1 MHHARVRALPAV
13 LAIAALVLAALPS
26 ERTSAQMSAATLPR
40 HATLPT
46 AIPTPSFAPVPTVAA
61 GYRAPEA
68 QPSSPGIIGVTQN
81 PFVGI
86 SLQDAVGM
94 ALLKNPELAISA
106 SNVRIAR
113 YRVVQAKANFD
124 VQLHV
129 EPSSNFSVTPP
140 ENLFF
145 AGPGQF
151 GYGYT
156 CNNNFGGTYPCA
168 TSGPGNIIQHQYSFA
183 SGVSGQTVNGLQW
196 GASITQ
202 ARTYNNVIINTFSP
216 YYQATL
222 SLSVTQPL
230 LKNAGMN
237 AVKHQLKLAI
247 IGADSD
253 EAQALIDA
261 STTIAQVEDTYWDLV
276 AAWRNVAIQ
285 EDALNEAVVQQRSVV
300 RLAKRGV
307 AARITAIESET
318 QVSNFQ
324 AGVFSALQTVS
335 ELQTQ
340 LKNLIVADPG
350 DPIWSANLVPS
361 SPVQELPTAGDL
373 AEIVALAE
381 QQRPEVRQV
390 FDERRVADLDM
401 VYAKNQALPQADV
414 VVQYFSNGFAG
425 ILQPV
430 PEFEQIGC
438 GSLPPPGCPTPPPQS
453 QGNMTQAFHNMWT
466 GAYPEFNIA
475 FVVNFPLVNNTAR
488 GLKQIAGQEQDQ
500 AELQRQGLDQRIES
514 EARNVLQTYQ
524 SALSRLSSAGQA
536 RAAAESVYAS
546 EVRKFHNGESTTFL
560 VLQRQVELAQAR
572 GAELEAQTDLNKSVV
587 ELQRVEGTILTD
599 NGVNLKKLGSEAL
612 ATTTP

>member
-1 MHHARVRALPAV
+1 MQVRVRALPAAV
-13 LAIAALVLAALPS
+13 AIASLVLAALPS
-26 ERTSAQMSAATLPR
+26 ERTSAQMSAALPR
-40 HATLPT
+40 RANLPT
-46 AIPTPSFAPVPTVAA
+46 PIPSPSFAPVPTVAP
-61 GYRAPEA
+61 GYRAPQA

-94 ALLKNPELAISA
+94 ALVKNPELAISA

-113 YRVVQAKANFD
+113 YRIVQAKANFD

-145 AGPGQF
+145 AGPGVG

-156 CNNNFGGTYPCA
+156 CQPFGFGTPAPCS
-168 TSGPGNIIQHQYSFA
+168 TTGPGNIIQHQYSFQ

-196 GASITQ
+196 GAGITQ
-202 ARTYNNVIINTFSP
+202 TRTYNNVIINSFNP
-216 YYQATL
+216 YYQAIL
-222 SLSVTQPL
+222 NLSVTQPL

-237 AVKHQLKLAI
+237 AVKHQLKLAM

-253 EAQALIDA
+253 EAQALVDA

-285 EDALNEAVVQQRSVV
+285 EDALNQAVVQQQSVV
-300 RLAKRGV
+300 RLAKHG
-307 AARITAIESET
+307 AAPQITAIESET
-318 QVSNFQ
+318 QVANFQ
-324 AGVFSALQTVS
+324 AAVFSALQTVS

-340 LKNLIVADPG
+340 LKSLIVADPG
-350 DPIWSANLVPS
+350 DPIWGANLVPS
-361 SPVQELPTAGDL
+361 SPVQQLPTAGDL

-381 QQRPEVRQV
+381 HQRPEVRQV
-390 FDERRVADLDM
+390 VDERRVADLDM
-401 VYAKNQALPQADV
+401 VYAKNQGLPQADV
-414 VVQYFSNGFAG
+414 IVQYFSNGFAG

-430 PEFEQIGC
+430 PNFETLGC
-438 GSLPPPGCPTPPPQS
+438 ALPTGSCPTPPPQS

-475 FVVNFPLVNNTAR
+475 FVVNIPLENNTAR
-488 GLKQIAGQEQDQ
+488 SLKQIAGQEQDQ
-500 AELQRQGLDQRIES
+500 ADLQRQGLDQRIES

-546 EVRKFHNGESTTFL
+546 EVRRFHNGASTTFL

-572 GAELEAQTDLNKSVV
+572 GGELEAQTDLNKAVV

-612 ATTTP
+612 ATTAP

>member
-1 MHHARVRALPAV
+1 MHHARVRAPAV

-26 ERTSAQMSAATLPR
+26 ERTSAQMSATLPR

-113 YRVVQAKANFD
+113 YRIVQAKANFD

-156 CNNNFGGTYPCA
+156 CENGFGGTYPCA
-168 TSGPGNIIQHQYSFA
+168 TSGPGNIIQHQYSFQ

-196 GASITQ
+196 GAGITQ
-202 ARTYNNVIINTFSP
+202 ARTYNNVIINSFNP

-430 PEFEQIGC
+430 PSFEALSC
-438 GSLPPPGCPTPPPQS
+438 NLPGGTTCPTPPPQS

-466 GAYPEFNIA
+466 GAYPEFNVA
-475 FVVNFPLVNNTAR
+475 FVVNFPLENNTAR

>member
-1 MHHARVRALPAV
+1 MQHVRVRVLPALV
-13 LAIAALVLAALPS
+13 AAVALVLAALPS
-26 ERTSAQMSAATLPR
+26 ERISAQDDAGSR
-40 HATLPT
+40 HATIPT
-46 AIPTPSFAPVPTVAA
+46 PIPTPSFGSIPTVAP
-61 GYRAPEA
+61 GYRAPQAE
-68 QPSSPGIIGVTQN
+68 PSSPGIIGVTQS

-94 ALLKNPELAISA
+94 ALVKNPELAISA

-113 YRVVQAKANFD
+113 YRIVQAKANFD
-124 VQLHV
+124 AQLHV

-145 AGPGQF
+145 AGPGI
-151 GYGYT
+151 GGSGYT
-156 CNNNFGGTYPCA
+156 CFSKFGGGFYSCST
-168 TSGPGNIIQHQYSFA
+168 TGPGNIVQHQYSFQ
-183 SGVSGQTVNGLQW
+183 SGVGGQTVNGLQW
-196 GASITQ
+196 GAGITQ
-202 ARTYNNVIINTFSP
+202 TRTYNNVIINAFNP

-222 SLSVTQPL
+222 NLSVTQPL

-237 AVKHQLKLAI
+237 PVKHQLKLAM

-253 EAQALIDA
+253 EAQALVDA

-285 EDALNEAVVQQRSVV
+285 EDALHEAVVQQQSVG
-300 RLAKRGV
+300 RLAKRGAV
-307 AARITAIESET
+307 ARITVIESET
-318 QVSNFQ
+318 QVANFQ

-340 LKNLIVADPG
+340 LKGLIVADPR
-350 DPIWSANLVPS
+350 DPLWSANLVPS
-361 SPVQELPTAGDL
+361 SPVQQLPTAGDL

-381 QQRPEVRQV
+381 RQRPEVRQV
-390 FDERRVADLDM
+390 VDERRVADLDM
-401 VYAKNQALPQADV
+401 VFAKNQALPQADL

-430 PEFEQIGC
+430 PQFEALGC
-438 GSLPPPGCPTPPPQS
+438 ALPTQSCPTPPPQS

-475 FVVNFPLVNNTAR
+475 FVVNFPLENDTAR
-488 GLKQIAGQEQDQ
+488 GLKAIAGQEQDQ
-500 AELQRQGLDQRIES
+500 ADLQRQGLDQRIES
-514 EARNVLQTYQ
+514 EARNVLQSYQ
-524 SALSRLSSAGQA
+524 SALSRLSSAGRA
-536 RAAAESVYAS
+536 RAAAEAVYAS

-572 GAELEAQTDLNKSVV
+572 GAELEAQTDLNKAVV
-587 ELQRVEGTILTD
+587 ELQRVEGTILTE
-599 NGVNLKKLGSEAL
+599 NGVNLKTLGSKAL
-612 ATTTP
+612 PH

>member
-1 MHHARVRALPAV
+1 MQDVRVRALPPV
-13 LAIAALVLAALPS
+13 IAIVALVLAALPS
-26 ERTSAQMSAATLPR
+26 EPTSAQVGARSQ
-40 HATLPT
+40 HAM
-46 AIPTPSFAPVPTVAA
+46 IPTPIPTSSLASIPTVAP
-61 GYRAPEA
+61 GYRAPEVE
-68 QPSSPGIIGVTQN
+68 PSSPGIIGVTQK

-94 ALLKNPELAISA
+94 ALVKNPELAISA

-113 YRVVQAKANFD
+113 YRIVQDKGNFD
-124 VQLHV
+124 AQLHV

-145 AGPGQF
+145 AGPGNF

-156 CNNNFGGTYPCA
+156 CHPLFGSPYPCA
-168 TSGPGNIIQHQYSFA
+168 TNGPGNIIQHQYSFA
-183 SGVSGQTVNGLQW
+183 SGVTGQTVNGLQW
-196 GASITQ
+196 GAGITQ
-202 ARTYNNVIINTFSP
+202 TRTYNNVIINTYSP

-222 SLSVTQPL
+222 NLSVTQPL

-237 AVKHQLKLAI
+237 PIKHQLRLAM

-253 EAQALIDA
+253 EAQALVDA
-261 STTIAQVEDTYWDLV
+261 STTIAQVEDDYWDLV

-285 EDALNEAVVQQRSVV
+285 EDALNQAVLQQQSVV
-300 RLAKRGV
+300 RLANRGAV
-307 AARITAIESET
+307 ARITVIESET
-318 QVSNFQ
+318 QVANFQ
-324 AGVFSALQTVS
+324 ASVFSALQTVS

-340 LKNLIVADPG
+340 LKSLIVSDSG
-350 DPIWSANLVPS
+350 DPLWRANLVPS

-390 FDERRVADLDM
+390 VDERRVADLDM
-401 VYAKNQALPQADV
+401 VYAKNQALPQADL

-430 PEFEQIGC
+430 PNFETDGC
-438 GSLPPPGCPTPPPQS
+438 LPNPVCPTPPPHS

-475 FVVNFPLVNNTAR
+475 FVVNFPLENNTAR
-488 GLKQIAGQEQDQ
+488 GLKAIAGQEQDQ
-500 AELQRQGLDQRIES
+500 ADLQRQGLDQRIES

-536 RAAAESVYAS
+536 RAAAEAVYAS
-546 EVRKFHNGESTTFL
+546 EVRKFHRGDSTTFL

-572 GAELEAQTDLNKSVV
+572 GAELEAQTDLNKAVV
-587 ELQRVEGTILTD
+587 ELQRVEGTILT
-599 NGVNLKKLGSEAL
+599 NNSVNLQNLGSKAIPV
-612 ATTTP
+612 TR